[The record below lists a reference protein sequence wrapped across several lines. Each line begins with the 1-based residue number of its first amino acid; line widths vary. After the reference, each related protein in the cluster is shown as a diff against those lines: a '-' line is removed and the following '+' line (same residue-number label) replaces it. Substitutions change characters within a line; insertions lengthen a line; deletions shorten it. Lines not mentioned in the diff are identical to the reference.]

1 MSGIWGVVAAIGIG
15 TMAIKAAGPVL
26 LGGRP
31 LPPRVQAVVAMLAP
45 ALLAALVTTATF
57 GAGQQLVADARLI
70 GVAAAVLAL
79 VLRAP
84 TLLVVVVAAVAAA
97 VARSA
102 GIT

>member
-31 LPPRVQAVVAMLAP
+31 LPPRVQSVVAMLAP
-45 ALLAALVTTATF
+45 ALLAALVATATF
-57 GAGQQLVADARLI
+57 GTGQQLVLDARLI
-70 GVAAAVLAL
+70 GVAVAVVAL
-79 VLRAP
+79 LLRAP
-84 TLLVVVVAAVAAA
+84 ILVVVILAAAGAA
-97 VARSA
+97 VARVI